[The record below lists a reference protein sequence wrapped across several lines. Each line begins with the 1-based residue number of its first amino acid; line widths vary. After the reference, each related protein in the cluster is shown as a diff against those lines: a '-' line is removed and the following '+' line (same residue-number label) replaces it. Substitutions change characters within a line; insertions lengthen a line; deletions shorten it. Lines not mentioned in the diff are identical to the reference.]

1 MIGKEATARTIQSLG
16 VHDPEAIAG
25 REGLHVATLDLRSTR
40 FRELFVPPIIFIPL
54 DFTAVERRSLLAHA
68 LGHYY
73 LHDCN
78 QLWLRGFDRI
88 WNWKQERQAEEFAAW
103 LLIPEGDTPDLV
115 GLTVAEV
122 ADNYEVDIRLAG
134 MRLGL

>member
-1 MIGKEATARTIQSLG
+1 M
-16 VHDPEAIAG
+16 P
-25 REGLHVATLDLRSTR
+25 VATLELRSTR
-40 FRELFVPPIIFIPL
+40 FRELFVPPIIFIPV
-54 DFTAVERRSLLAHA
+54 DFTAEERRSLLAHA
-68 LGHYY
+68 LGHHY

-103 LLIPEGDTPDLV
+103 LLIPEDDTPDLV

-122 ADNYEVDIRLAG
+122 AARYEVDVKLAG
-134 MRLGL
+134 IRLGL

>member
-1 MIGKEATARTIQSLG
+1 MIGKEAAARTIQRLG
-16 VHDPEAIAG
+16 TLDPEAIVG
-25 REGLHVATLDLRSTR
+25 REGLPVATLELRSTR
-40 FRELFVPPIIFIPL
+40 FRELFVPPIIFIPV
-54 DFTAVERRSLLAHA
+54 DFTAEERRSLLAHA
-68 LGHYY
+68 LGHHY

-103 LLIPEGDTPDLV
+103 LLIPECDTPDLV

-122 ADNYEVDIRLAG
+122 AARYEVDVKLAG
-134 MRLGL
+134 IRLGL